1 MKRILL
7 VTGSGRSGTSSVA
20 GTLKRLGL
28 HVPQPEVPADEKNP
42 LGYYEPRWVAAF
54 HKGWLDNI
62 HVRTIDTRPHAGDV
76 AMETV
81 TPAREDK
88 LRSWLADELTD
99 RPEGDVV
106 VIKET
111 RAYWVYPLWQRVVA
125 AVGAELTSLTMLRH
139 PTQVVRSRDTAYLS
153 GRSDE
158 FRLARET
165 SNVAAWM
172 NSVFVTERATR
183 DNPRAFVPYYDLVED
198 WRSAISRACEQL
210 SIDTGDLTAPH
221 PVDEFITPSLN
232 RSDDSWDGLTV
243 PDSLKELAEETWTA
257 ASLLVATPDDEK
269 ARAELD
275 RLRAEYA
282 GVYATAAALA
292 SDEKKAAVL
301 AEQHKLQERLD
312 TKNKRIEKL
321 RREVHQLR
329 GEGSAE

>member
-1 MKRILL
+1 
-7 VTGSGRSGTSSVA
+7 
-20 GTLKRLGL
+20 
-28 HVPQPEVPADEKNP
+28 
-42 LGYYEPRWVAAF
+42 
-54 HKGWLDNI
+54 
-62 HVRTIDTRPHAGDV
+62 VRTIDTRPHAGDV
-76 AMETV
+76 AMESV
-81 TPAREDK
+81 TPAREEK
-88 LRSWLADELTD
+88 LRTWVADELAT
-99 RPEGDVV
+99 RPADDVV

-111 RAYWVYPLWQRVVA
+111 RAYWFYPLWERVVA

-183 DNPRAFVPYYDLVED
+183 GNPRAFVPYYDLVED

-210 SIDTGDLTAPH
+210 GIDTGDLTAPH

-232 RSDDSWDGLTV
+232 RSDDAWDGLHV
-243 PDSLKELAEETWTA
+243 PESLKDLAEETWSA

-275 RLRAEYA
+275 RLAAAYA
-282 GVYATAAALA
+282 DVYATAAALA

-301 AEQHKLQERLD
+301 AEQHKLQDRLD

-329 GEGSAE
+329 REGADE

>member
-28 HVPQPEVPADEKNP
+28 YVPQPEVQADEKNP
-42 LGYYEPRWVAAF
+42 LGYYEPQWSADF
-54 HKGWLDNI
+54 HKSWLDGI
-62 HVRTIDTRPHAGDV
+62 HVRTIDTRPHAGDA

-81 TPAREDK
+81 TPEREDQ
-88 LRSWLADELTD
+88 LRTWVAGELAA
-99 RPEGDVV
+99 RPDGDVV

-125 AVGAELTSLTMLRH
+125 AAGAELTSLTMLRH

-158 FRLARET
+158 FRLQRET
-165 SNVAAWM
+165 TNVAAWM

-198 WRSAISRACEQL
+198 WRSAISRACKQL
-210 SIDTGDLTAPH
+210 AIDTGDLTAPH
-221 PVDEFITPSLN
+221 PVDDFITPSLN
-232 RSDDSWDGLTV
+232 RSSDAWDGLTV
-243 PDSLKELAEETWTA
+243 PESLKELAEQTWAA
-257 ASLLVATPDDEK
+257 ASLLVAAPDDTA

-275 RLRAEYA
+275 RLQTAYA
-282 GVYATAAALA
+282 DVYSTAAALA

-301 AEQHKLQERLD
+301 AEQRKLQGRLD

-321 RREVHQLR
+321 RREVRELR
-329 GEGSAE
+329 GEGQTE